1 MAKYKVKVNDLD
13 NIKDLL
19 QITYEL
25 ADTQIVQA
33 QNEINKLANSTR
45 LQDEIMESKSKYAK
59 AINDYLKIKNDAIS
73 KKIEIAKL
81 LTEVYKH
88 GGNVVD
94 TIKDKEATKGMSFDF
109 SKIRDIVNNNGNFN
123 DSNKTETIELKKK

>member
-59 AINDYLKIKNDAIS
+59 AINDYLKIKNDAIT
-73 KKIEIAKL
+73 KKL

-88 GGNVVD
+88 GGNVVE
-94 TIKDKEATKGMSFDF
+94 TIKDKDATKGMSFDF
-109 SKIRDIVNNNGNFN
+109 TKIREIVNNGNFN
-123 DSNKTETIELKKK
+123 DSNKSETIELKKK